1 MFLGIR
7 NFNIFI
13 FSLFLTVI
21 KERIFRC
28 ARKNANDEETGFD
41 KYEAKPTEERKEHA
55 TQDLKVISSTPCFT
69 KQTRINAIT
78 EDAVEILKKFQSWK
92 PQGAPRPQSDVC
104 IDVTYANGVI
114 LSPIVKYHKGETEP
128 ESIETF
134 EIEDTVNSR
143 NTTQAEKTG
152 ATTDAETGIDDYSN
166 ADIADVL
173 DYDTLGTSYSNVD
186 TRTTT
191 EVSIE
196 SNVHVEEA
204 STDIATLLSET
215 ELTVNGTLTLNLDY
229 SDADIVSA
237 LDKIEADEPTKES
250 IETTDTDS
258 STFPDQTYVDMADE
272 TTESSFSECDTAL
285 GLSRTFS
292 FMSYLHKSKSYMA
305 HSISFPDLTR
315 SDLFLSDVS
324 STSLNYD

>member
-1 MFLGIR
+1 M
-7 NFNIFI
+7 
-13 FSLFLTVI
+13 
-21 KERIFRC
+21 
-28 ARKNANDEETGFD
+28 
-41 KYEAKPTEERKEHA
+41 
-55 TQDLKVISSTPCFT
+55 ISSTPCFT

-92 PQGAPRPQSDVC
+92 PQGAPGPQSDVC

-128 ESIETF
+128 ESVETF
-134 EIEDTVNSR
+134 EIDDTVNSR
-143 NTTQAEKTG
+143 ITTQAEKTG
-152 ATTDAETGIDDYSN
+152 ATTDAETGIDNYSN

-191 EVSIE
+191 EEISTI
-196 SNVHVEEA
+196 HTVEET
-204 STDIATLLSET
+204 STDIATLLSEA
-215 ELTVNGTLTLNLDY
+215 ELSVNGTLTLNLDY
-229 SDADIVSA
+229 TDADIVSA
-237 LDKIEADEPTKES
+237 LDKIEADEASKES

-258 STFPDQTYVDMADE
+258 STVPDQTYVDMADE
-272 TTESSFSECDTAL
+272 TTESLFSECDTAL

-324 STSLNYD
+324 STS